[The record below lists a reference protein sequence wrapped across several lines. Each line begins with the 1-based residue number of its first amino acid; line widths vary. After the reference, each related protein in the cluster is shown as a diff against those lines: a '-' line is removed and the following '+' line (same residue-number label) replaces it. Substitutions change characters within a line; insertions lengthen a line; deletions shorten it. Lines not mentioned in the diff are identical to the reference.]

1 METPLGSRL
10 LVVAALI
17 AVVPLL
23 AGCIG
28 GGGGQGGQ
36 GPAAAGS
43 PTSTLTPT
51 AQTTGEP
58 CPEDLHQALDAK
70 GSAGLVSAYVDPTT
84 FSGPAGY
91 ESILAGL
98 PLSCDL
104 LTNHTI
110 NYSYFYGQDESLVAE
125 LAKRLEAAGFTPV
138 GGNTA
143 AGGYW
148 IAPDGTA
155 VSMVYSPDGQDTA
168 VPGQT
173 EGTPLVG
180 TGAARPWV
188 AIAFL

>member
-1 METPLGSRL
+1 VVSPVGRRL
-10 LVVAALI
+10 LQLAAIVAFVAL
-17 AVVPLL
+17 LS
-23 AGCIG
+23 GCVG
-28 GGGGQGGQ
+28 GGGGSGGP
-36 GPAAAGS
+36 GPAAVS
-43 PTSTLTPT
+43 TRTPTLTPT

-58 CPEDLHQALDAK
+58 CPDDLHQALDAK

-125 LAKRLEAAGFTPV
+125 LVKRLEAAGFTPV

-148 IAPDGTA
+148 VAPDGTA
-155 VSMVYSPDGQDTA
+155 VSMVYSPDGQDTE

-173 EGTPLVG
+173 EGVPLVG
-180 TGAARPWV
+180 TGTARPWV